1 MGSFSTLSLQSAFAS
16 LTINARAFIDIKGYP
31 QQTIFPLEEFNQCL
45 RKFRQVPL
53 SFTIRA
59 AAVGG
64 TCDAPI

>member
-1 MGSFSTLSLQSAFAS
+1 
-16 LTINARAFIDIKGYP
+16 LTINPRAFIDIKGYP
-31 QQTIFPLEEFNQCL
+31 QQTIFPLREEFNQCL

-64 TCDAPI
+64 TCDALI

>member
-1 MGSFSTLSLQSAFAS
+1 MIQYQFRP
-16 LTINARAFIDIKGYP
+16 LTINPRAFIDIKGYP
-31 QQTIFPLEEFNQCL
+31 QQRIFPLLEEFNQCL